1 MAKRMIPLILILL
14 LIVSGCSWSK
24 PATGSANSNSNNNHI
39 SNGNHSNNETDPP
52 GTADPD
58 EEVTAPPDEPAPS
71 GEGDAGENPGENG
84 GEEDPNGTAAPV
96 QETSGTIG
104 DLMVV
109 ANPNSIVVMVNK
121 QYALPEDYEPDDLVY
136 PDVPFIFSEK
146 IDKRKLRTEAAAA
159 LEKLFAAA
167 EEDGVHLA
175 GVSGYRSYSRQKTLF
190 EQYAK
195 RDGEE
200 AARMYS
206 AYPGTSEHQ
215 TGFAIDVSGT
225 DGKCAAESCFEG
237 TPEALWLADHAWEH
251 GYVIRYPADK
261 VEITGYKYEP
271 WHIRF
276 VGEELAR
283 ELHERGFVLEE
294 YYDAVE
300 VSGKQ

>member
-14 LIVSGCSWSK
+14 LILSGCSWSK
-24 PATGSANSNSNNNHI
+24 PAATGSANNNNNHI
-39 SNGNHSNNETDPP
+39 GNGNHSNEEP
-52 GTADPD
+52 GTPDTSNPD
-58 EEVTAPPDEPAPS
+58 EETTAPPDEPSPS
-71 GEGDAGENPGENG
+71 NEGEAGANTGENG
-84 GEEDPNGTAAPV
+84 GEEPDGSAIPV
-96 QETSGTIG
+96 QETAGTTG

-109 ANPNSIVVMVNK
+109 ANPDSIVVMVNK

-136 PDVPFIFSEK
+136 PDVPFIFSEM
-146 IDKRKLRTEAAAA
+146 IDKRKMRAEAATA

-167 EEDGVHLA
+167 EEDGVYLA
-175 GVSGYRSYSRQKTLF
+175 GVSGYRSYARQKTLF
-190 EQYAK
+190 EQYVK

-215 TGFAIDVSGT
+215 TGFSIDISGT

-271 WHIRF
+271 WHIRY

-283 ELHERGFVLEE
+283 ELHERGIVLEE